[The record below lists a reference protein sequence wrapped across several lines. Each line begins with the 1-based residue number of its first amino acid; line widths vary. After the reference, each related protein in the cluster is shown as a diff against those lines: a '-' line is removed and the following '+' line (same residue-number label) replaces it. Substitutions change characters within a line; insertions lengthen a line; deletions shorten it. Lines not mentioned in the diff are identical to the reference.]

1 MMVIGQLTVNVNF
14 KKNLAKIMN
23 GNVAKKKCKEERK
36 HFFFFFFFFFV
47 GNARAQPPFEH
58 SMQGYIPNYLQLLF
72 RTTYFTKHTLNHNNN
87 NTINITYGT
96 EAPRLATVG
105 KR

>member
-1 MMVIGQLTVNVNF
+1 MVTLR
-14 KKNLAKIMN
+14 KKN
-23 GNVAKKKCKEERK
+23 VKKKESI
-36 HFFFFFFFFFV
+36 FSFSSSFFFV